1 MTFRNPSE
9 ANLRTKRSLLFRLE
23 ASLIGLLTFSAGAV
37 PRLIPVLLG
46 SLGLVAALNLSNT
59 DWRRLH
65 VLLKSPLAISLGIFS
80 GYLFINATWAPD
92 PVASLLKA
100 ATVLGLVIAAFS
112 TAASY
117 SLRAPE
123 DASVLAK
130 CALAGLL
137 MGAAFLLIEIV
148 FDDPIMRFI
157 NNHIVKVMHAGHKNA
172 KVVGGEVTQ
181 VAAFVLNRNA
191 TSMMLLLIPGALFTA
206 GLSSKAVQNGVLAA
220 VVLVIGLSILL
231 SQSGTAIMAFFLSA
245 VVLGLSTLSL
255 RAARFLLVTGWV
267 LVTMLAVP
275 LAKLPYDLGWQHWTW
290 LPPESVAARFYI
302 WKSSADDTSRRIVTG
317 IGIRGTRDLHLVI
330 PLDPNDPSMGY
341 ALKGRA
347 ARHPHN
353 VFLQTWLELGAIGAV
368 LLLSIG
374 LAGLWALRNWPVLF
388 QASAY
393 ALFAACC
400 AIGLSG
406 FDMFQTW
413 LLGAAALAWSLML
426 LARRLT
432 YASAAAGLQSLK
444 AMPGVSPPDS

>member
-1 MTFRNPSE
+1 MTFRNPSD
-9 ANLRTKRSLLFRLE
+9 AKLGTKRTLLFRLE

-65 VLLKSPLAISLGIFS
+65 VLKSPLAISLGIFS
-80 GYLFINATWAPD
+80 SYLFINASWAPD

-100 ATVLGLVIAAFS
+100 ATVLGLFIAAFS
-112 TAASY
+112 AAAAY

-137 MGAAFLLIEIV
+137 LGAAFLLIEIV

-157 NNHIVKVMHAGHKNA
+157 NNNIVKVMHAGHKNA
-172 KVVGGEVTQ
+172 IVVGGEVTH

-206 GLSSKAVQNGVLAA
+206 ALSSKAVQNRVLAA

-231 SQSGTAIMAFFLSA
+231 SQSGTATMALFLSA
-245 VVLGLSTLSL
+245 VVLGISTLSL
-255 RAARFLLVTGWV
+255 RVARFLLVTGWV

-302 WKSSADDTSRRIVTG
+302 WKYSADDTSRRLLTG

-330 PLDPNDPSMGY
+330 PLDPNDPSVGY
-341 ALKGRA
+341 ALKGRE

-353 VFLQTWLELGAIGAV
+353 VFLQTWLELGAIGGF

-374 LAGLWALRNWPVLF
+374 LTGLWALRNWPVLF

-444 AMPGVSPPDS
+444 AMPGVSPPDR